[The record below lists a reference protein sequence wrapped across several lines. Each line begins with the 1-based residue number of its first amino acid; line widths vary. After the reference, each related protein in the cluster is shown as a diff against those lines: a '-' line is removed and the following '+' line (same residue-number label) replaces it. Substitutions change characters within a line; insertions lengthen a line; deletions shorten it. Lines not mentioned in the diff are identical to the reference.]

1 MMRAPERGGPVH
13 VVTVFLVRSGK
24 VLVLQRSDRV
34 GTYRGKWAGV
44 SGYIE
49 PKETPRARAFREV
62 LEETGLEAENLSLVR
77 EGSPV
82 PIKGTRFL
90 VHPFLVN
97 VRCGRVRIDWEHSRF
112 RWVAPA
118 ELARLD
124 TVPGLATVFASVTD
138 TAVGRSGGR
147 ESGRE

>member
-1 MMRAPERGGPVH
+1 
-13 VVTVFLVRSGK
+13 LVRSKK
-24 VLVLQRSDRV
+24 VLVLQRSGGV
-34 GTYRGKWAGV
+34 GTYKGKWAGV
-44 SGYIE
+44 SGDIE

-62 LEETGLEAENLSLVR
+62 LEETGLEAENLSLIRV
-77 EGSPV
+77 GSPV

-112 RWVAPA
+112 RWVAPT

-124 TVPGLATVFASVTD
+124 TVPGLAEVYASIVDEKRLGAPSTSRKNI
-138 TAVGRSGGR
+138 TIQ
-147 ESGRE
+147 